1 MLNLSVIS
9 NSAGIFI
16 NSDGFTISPIEA
28 IKFAEEIIL
37 VAQKFALERLMAIEK
52 EKDDLILAAYYDP
65 AESLMSEQV

>member
-1 MLNLSVIS
+1 MLRVESCPT
-9 NSAGIFI
+9 GIFI
-16 NSDGFTISPIEA
+16 NSDGFSVSPIEA

-37 VAQKFALERLMAIEK
+37 VAQQFALERLVAIEK